1 VSLHMAAGGVRRW
14 VNNFD
19 SAALRNA
26 AAFRKSLSALAT
38 HRSAARRFAVSF
50 MLLDEV
56 VLSNF
61 SSG

>member
-1 VSLHMAAGGVRRW
+1 VSSHIAAAGVRRW

-19 SAALRNA
+19 SAALSNA
-26 AAFRKSLSALAT
+26 AAFRKSSSAWAT
-38 HRSAARRFAVSF
+38 HRSTARRFAVSF
-50 MLLDEV
+50 VVLDEV